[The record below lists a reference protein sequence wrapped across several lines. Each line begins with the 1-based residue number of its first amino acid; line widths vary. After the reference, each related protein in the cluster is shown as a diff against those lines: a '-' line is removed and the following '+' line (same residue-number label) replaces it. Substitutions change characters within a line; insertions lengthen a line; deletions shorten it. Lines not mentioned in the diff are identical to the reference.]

1 MTTWVGI
8 VGAGQLGRMMAL
20 AGYPMGLRFRF
31 LDHSSETPGGQV
43 GPIIEGAFSSE
54 QQLRELADSVDV
66 LTFDVENVPAD
77 VIERSARHCP
87 FRPPVNALATA
98 QDRLS
103 EKTMFVELGMQTP
116 GFHAVDTR
124 ADLDDAVAKVGL
136 PLVLKTRRLGYDGRG
151 QVVIRSADELD
162 AGFEKLSGVALI
174 AEEFIHFDLEV
185 SAIGARTPSGQSVL
199 YPLSHNVHDNGILH
213 YSIAPYDDAALMTQA
228 TDIMQRMLTH
238 FDYSG
243 VLTIEFFVRDG
254 QLIANEIAPR
264 VHNSGHWTIEGAVTS
279 QFENHVRA
287 ILDLPLGNTRAR
299 EHSAMVNFLGHMPS
313 RDAIAAID
321 GAHYHDYGK
330 SPRPGRKIGHCTITA
345 QTPPERDAAL
355 EKVLALAVVD
365 R

>member
-1 MTTWVGI
+1 VTTWIGI

-31 LDHSSETPGGQV
+31 LDSGPETPGGQV
-43 GPIIEGAFSSE
+43 GPIIEGEFVNE
-54 QQLRELADSVDV
+54 ERLGKLADSVDI

-77 VIERSARHCP
+77 VIERIAKRCP

-98 QDRLS
+98 QDRLG
-103 EKTMFVELGMQTP
+103 EKTMFVELGVQTP

-151 QVVIRSADELD
+151 QVLIRTADELD
-162 AGFEKLSGVALI
+162 AGFEQLAGVPLI

-185 SAIGARTPSGQSVL
+185 SAIGARTPSGKSVL
-199 YPLSHNVHDNGILH
+199 YPLSHNVHDSGILR
-213 YSIAPYDDAALMTQA
+213 YSIAPYDDAALMAQA
-228 TDIMQRMLTH
+228 RDIMERMLTH

-243 VLTIEFFVRDG
+243 ILTIEFFVRDG

-279 QFENHVRA
+279 QFENHLRA
-287 ILDLPLGNTRAR
+287 ILDWPLGSTRAR
-299 EHSAMVNFLGHMPS
+299 EHSAMVNFLGHMPA
-313 RDAIAAID
+313 REDILAID

-345 QTPPERDAAL
+345 ATSQARDAAL
-355 EKVLALAVVD
+355 EKVFALAVVD